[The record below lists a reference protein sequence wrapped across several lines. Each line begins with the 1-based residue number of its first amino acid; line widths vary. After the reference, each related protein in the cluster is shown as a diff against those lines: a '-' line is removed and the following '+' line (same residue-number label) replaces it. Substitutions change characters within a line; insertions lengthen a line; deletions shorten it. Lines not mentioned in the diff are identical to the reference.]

1 MATVGKLT
9 LCRRLVVCIC
19 GAFPHMKGWIGGVY
33 VRRAMEVLVVLVLE
47 EHLDGVVPTFGL
59 SRSGLVNEIVHL
71 LPQVLQLAET
81 WVVQNQSPQCRPLLP
96 QLPSNLP
103 LLS

>member
-19 GAFPHMKGWIGGVY
+19 GAFPHMRGWIGGVF
-33 VRRAMEVLVVLVLE
+33 VSRAVEVLVVLVLE

-59 SRSGLVNEIVHL
+59 SRSDLVNEIVHL
-71 LPQVLQLAET
+71 FPQVLQLAET
-81 WVVQNQSPQCRPLLP
+81 GVVHDQSPQCRPLLP